1 VFFALKKYKTSRR
14 VVRRPFGESWLS
26 CRLAV
31 ATLLLS
37 TCQLPLSSCRL
48 PLGPRL
54 TLKGLSGLSLMREF
68 AACHLGL
75 AEAEDTA
82 TRKLPNVARWALH
95 VKQIYPRL
103 WKSSSAPSRRMP

>member
-1 VFFALKKYKTSRR
+1 MRLIFPGFCPGAYAWPPLKTTR
-14 VVRRPFGESWLS
+14 F
-26 CRLAV
+26 
-31 ATLLLS
+31 
-37 TCQLPLSSCRL
+37 
-48 PLGPRL
+48 
-54 TLKGLSGLSLMREF
+54 GLSLMREF

-75 AEAEDTA
+75 AEAEDTATA